1 MHYATSLAYLAAQQ
15 QAGGGAGFGF
25 GGVPP
30 RSYPAPAGGAGAGIG
45 LQPPHALGAANGPPL
60 LAAAALAGPD
70 AAADAPAEAAEG

>member
-30 RSYPAPAGGAGAGIG
+30 RSYPSPAGGAGAGIG
-45 LQPPHALGAANGPPL
+45 PQPPHPVGTVNGTPL

-70 AAADAPAEAAEG
+70 AAAVTPAEAAEG